1 MKKNGYG
8 GRPQLRE
15 LSPKEAKL
23 SQTSWLLLFSEL
35 CSFFWNKK
43 NLESHK
49 KVCENK
55 GFCNVT
61 MPSEDIKVL
70 EFNQYQKSD
79 KASFIIYADIG
90 YRKEKI
96 DRCKNNPENHQQQ
109 K

>member
-35 CSFFWNKK
+35 CSFICKRKK
-43 NLESHK
+43 LESHK

-79 KASFIIYADIG
+79 KTSFIIYADIG